1 MKVAVP
7 KVTKDKRTRRYAAKA
22 DAEGDYELYLEED
35 FYKAYDPK
43 DYEGIVKKL
52 VAFVT
57 KKGFDLEW
65 QMTFAERYEEY
76 QDDKLTEK
84 EEEKFIW
91 QIANAVNPEDQELVA
106 SDFE

>member
-1 MKVAVP
+1 MLQK
-7 KVTKDKRTRRYAAKA
+7 T
-22 DAEGDYELYLEED
+22 DAEGDYELYLQED
-35 FYKAYDPK
+35 FHKAFDPS

-57 KKGFDLEW
+57 KKGFDLEG

-91 QIANAVNPEDQELVA
+91 QIANAIDKLVNPEDQELVA